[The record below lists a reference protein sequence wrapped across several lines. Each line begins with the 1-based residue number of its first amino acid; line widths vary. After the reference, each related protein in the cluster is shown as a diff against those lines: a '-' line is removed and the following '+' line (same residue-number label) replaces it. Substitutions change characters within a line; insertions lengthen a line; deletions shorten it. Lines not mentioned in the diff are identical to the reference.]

1 VIDPAFAIGLVLLA
15 AAMVGLYLVERRLR

>member
-1 VIDPAFAIGLVLLA
+1 MDPAFVVGIVFLA